1 MNLLNKIGS
10 AELKALKKYY
20 KGDLKEAEELLKKN
34 YPIQYFLVFVEFY
47 NCQIEVNENVLIP
60 RYETEYLVEKSINLL
75 KTKNVKKGIDL
86 CTGSGAIAIAL
97 AKNLKI
103 NMDACDISIKALE
116 VAKKNALKNKVDI
129 NLFKKDILKD
139 KIDGKYDFIIS
150 NPPYIKE
157 WEYTS
162 AETKYEPSIALYAKD
177 NGLEFYK
184 KILSFSKE
192 ILNPNG
198 IIIFEIGDTLNE
210 EIKKIALDIYPKA
223 IITTEKDYNNFN
235 RFMFI
240 KMNKK

>member
-1 MNLLNKIGS
+1 MNKIGS

-34 YPIQYFLVFVEFY
+34 YPIQYLIGFVEFY

-116 VAKKNALKNKVDI
+116 VAKKNALINKVDI

>member
-1 MNLLNKIGS
+1 MNKIGS

-34 YPIQYFLVFVEFY
+34 YPIQYLIGFVEFY

-157 WEYTS
+157 REYTS